1 MKTVNVR
8 ISDEIAERLDRLAQ
22 ETHRTKSFYLREI
35 IENHLE
41 DIEDAYLA
49 EKRLED
55 IRSGKTQTIPLSEA
69 MKRLDLEH

>member
-1 MKTVNVR
+1 MKTINVR

-55 IRSGKTQTIPLSEA
+55 IRAGKTTTIPLSEVT
-69 MKRLDLEH
+69 KRLDLEY

>member
-1 MKTVNVR
+1 MKTINVR
-8 ISDEIAERLDRLAQ
+8 IPDEIAERLDRLAQ

-55 IRSGKTQTIPLSEA
+55 IRAGKTTTIPLSEA
-69 MKRLDLEH
+69 MKRLDLEY

>member
-8 ISDEIAERLDRLAQ
+8 IPDEIAERLDRLAQ

-35 IENHLE
+35 IEKHLE

-55 IRSGKTQTIPLSEA
+55 IRSGKTETIPLAEA

>member
-8 ISDEIAERLDRLAQ
+8 IPDEIVERLERLAR

-55 IRSGKTQTIPLSEA
+55 IRAGKTTTIPLSEA
-69 MKRLDLEH
+69 MKRLDLEY

>member
-8 ISDEIAERLDRLAQ
+8 IPDEIAERLDRLAQ

-35 IENHLE
+35 IEKHLE

-55 IRSGKTQTIPLSEA
+55 IRSGKTETIPLAEV
-69 MKRLDLEH
+69 MKRLDP

>member
-8 ISDEIAERLDRLAQ
+8 IPDEIAERLDRLAQ

-55 IRSGKTQTIPLSEA
+55 IRAGKTTTIPLSEVT
-69 MKRLDLEH
+69 KRLDLDY